1 MTVNQETFVDRAEW
15 LAKGYIQGQRDM
27 LVKLLEHRFP
37 TSLPDDVR
45 TQIAHASPVV
55 IENLGS
61 VVLTAPD
68 IGSVLAAA
76 VEASAS

>member
-1 MTVNQETFVDRAEW
+1 MTGTQGSLVDRAEW

-37 TSLPDDVR
+37 TDLPDDIR
-45 TQIAHASPVV
+45 TQIAHASPTV
-55 IENLGS
+55 IENLGE

-68 IGSVLAAA
+68 LHSVIAAA
-76 VEASAS
+76 VNSSAS